1 MPPLNV
7 LMKPA
12 SSLCN
17 MNCEYCFY
25 FDEANKRAHSH
36 FGMMSEITLKNIIRK
51 TMLKAEHS
59 ITYAY
64 QGGEP
69 TLRGLDFFKTAIKF
83 QKQYNRNGIKVF
95 NALQT
100 NGYEIDESWCE
111 FFRENNF
118 LMGVSIDGTKE
129 IHNAYRH
136 NKAGEDTYE
145 KVFSTTKLFDKYK
158 VEYNILTVVNSIVAQ
173 NIEEIYFHYKK
184 NGWHFQQYIPCLDP
198 IGEVRGKNEY
208 ALSPQMFGK
217 FMVDL
222 FNLWY
227 QDFKKGKQ
235 PYIRQFENY
244 VGILNGYPPESC
256 DMRGTCGIQTVVEAD
271 GSVYPCDFYMLD
283 EYKLGNFNEN
293 QLEAINLE
301 RNKIGFIE
309 TSTKLSNK
317 CMECKYLYICK
328 GGCQRNRELNQ
339 GSYHNYLCNG
349 YKIFFDETLE
359 EMKKI
364 KI

>member
-1 MPPLNV
+1 MPPLSV

-25 FDEANKRAHSH
+25 FDEASKRTQSH

-51 TMLKAEHS
+51 TILKAEQS

-69 TLRGLDFFKTAIKF
+69 TLRGLEFFKTAIKL
-83 QKQYNRNGIKVF
+83 QKQYNRNKIQVF

-111 FFRENNF
+111 FFKQNNF
-118 LMGVSIDGTKE
+118 LIGISIDGTQE
-129 IHNAYRH
+129 IHDAYRH
-136 NKAGEDTYE
+136 NKFGEATYE
-145 KVFSTTKLFDKYK
+145 KVMLTTRLFDRYK
-158 VEYNILTVVNSIVAQ
+158 VEYNILTVVNNTVAQ
-173 NIEEIYFHYKK
+173 NIKEIYLHYKK
-184 NGWHFQQYIPCLDP
+184 NGWNFQQYIPCLDP
-198 IGEVRGKNEY
+198 IGEVRGQNKY
-208 ALSPQMFGK
+208 ALTPQMFGQ
-217 FMVDL
+217 FMIDL

-227 QDFKKGKQ
+227 QDLKKGKQ

-244 VGILNGYPPESC
+244 IGMLNGYSPESC
-256 DMRGTCGIQTVVEAD
+256 DMRGICGVQTVVEAD

-283 EYKLGNFNEN
+283 KYKLGNFNEN
-293 QLEAINLE
+293 QLETINFE
-301 RNKIGFIE
+301 REKIRFIE
-309 TSTKLSNK
+309 TSTKLSNQ
-317 CMECKYLYICK
+317 CMGCNYLYICK
-328 GGCQRNRELNQ
+328 GGCQRNREFNQ
-339 GSYHNYLCNG
+339 GNYHNYLCEG
-349 YKIFFDETLE
+349 YKMFFDKTLE
-359 EMKKI
+359 KMKAI